1 MVITGL
7 TRNQFGSN
15 PTRVRI
21 PPAAPGKGLEPDRA
35 PGFFF
40 FRVRK
45 TRAAD
50 LYRSAALVL
59 LQQKDGVNQALRGIC
74 MAGGIVKI
82 QRALRQSVGL
92 QSPGRWNFVSGETF
106 ECCIVVFKRSNRPSS
121 QEAAVTLL

>member
-1 MVITGL
+1 FWASVVYFHLRLISTKSHKGEM

-92 QSPGRWNFVSGETF
+92 QIAGPLKFCQRRN
-106 ECCIVVFKRSNRPSS
+106 I
-121 QEAAVTLL
+121 